1 MNYRA
6 ARDIAQDRDAGRTT
20 TEHLRQAMVHF
31 RALFTSD
38 FRKRWTDIQ
47 ASFFDRLLTI

>member
-1 MNYRA
+1 MN
-6 ARDIAQDRDAGRTT
+6 
-20 TEHLRQAMVHF
+20 HV
-31 RALFTSD
+31 ALFAEQDTSD